1 MATLTRERVFE
12 AAPLSASTRRHYDY
26 LLERWP
32 LEVISDKVFM
42 WSWSQ
47 IYKWYRC
54 ECREIGEENALN
66 GVVYRLLDE
75 PDLQD
80 IECIRGWL
88 QSRLV
93 HIDDRYIK
101 DPTKFQWDEELFHDY
116 DKTPLPDD
124 RTYNPVWWDDHL
136 E

>member
-12 AAPLSASTRRHYDY
+12 AAPFSASTRRHLEYV
-26 LLERWP
+26 LERWP
-32 LEVISDKVFM
+32 YPCTSDKVF
-42 WSWSQ
+42 WRSWRQ
-47 IYKWYRC
+47 LYQWYRC
-54 ECREIGEENALN
+54 ERQEIGEESAFW

-80 IECIRGWL
+80 IECIQGWL
-88 QSRLV
+88 EPRMHRV
-93 HIDDRYIK
+93 DDRSIK

-116 DKTPLPDD
+116 NPTPLPDD
-124 RTYNPVWWDDHL
+124 RTYNPRWWDDQL